1 MLVWKEAVVKAQHFG
16 FLIPSNVF
24 RPPWRRAGAMFS
36 ATAPLNLAPDRSKS
50 GVEERFILTW
60 GANANRQCLSDDARV
75 VPTPKHVAFLRPL
88 RSLTAGW
95 EGSLLIDADGSLWG
109 GGSNRGQCL
118 SEELSDEHVPLSRLD
133 IAELDGVPFEA
144 ADMGRDHILAIL
156 EGGRAVISWG
166 PSNEFGQIGHGLP
179 YRSRVRPGVVHLGGV
194 LVKQVACGEHH
205 SLVLTAHGEV
215 RACFGRMLEPDKC
228 RIPPNKIKQV
238 RGFVLMDL

>member
-1 MLVWKEAVVKAQHFG
+1 
-16 FLIPSNVF
+16 
-24 RPPWRRAGAMFS
+24 MFA
-36 ATAPLNLAPDRSKS
+36 ATAPLNLALSDRRSF
-50 GVEERFILTW
+50 EERFILTW

-75 VPTPKHVAFLRPL
+75 VPAPKHVGFLRPL
-88 RSLTAGW
+88 RSLAAGW

-205 SLVLTAHGEV
+205 SLVLTAHGE
-215 RACFGRMLEPDKC
+215 AQGRDQL
-228 RIPPNKIKQV
+228 Q
-238 RGFVLMDL
+238 

>member
-1 MLVWKEAVVKAQHFG
+1 
-16 FLIPSNVF
+16 
-24 RPPWRRAGAMFS
+24 MFS
-36 ATAPLNLAPDRSKS
+36 ATAPLNLAEDR
-50 GVEERFILTW
+50 GRGEERFILTW
-60 GANANRQCLSDDARV
+60 GANANRQCLSDEVRV
-75 VPTPKHVAFLRPL
+75 PAPKHVPFLRPL
-88 RSLTAGW
+88 RSLVAGW

-205 SLVLTAHGEV
+205 SLVLTAHGEA
-215 RACFGRMLEPDKC
+215 RQINPDTYYELGNIC
-228 RIPPNKIKQV
+228 
-238 RGFVLMDL
+238 